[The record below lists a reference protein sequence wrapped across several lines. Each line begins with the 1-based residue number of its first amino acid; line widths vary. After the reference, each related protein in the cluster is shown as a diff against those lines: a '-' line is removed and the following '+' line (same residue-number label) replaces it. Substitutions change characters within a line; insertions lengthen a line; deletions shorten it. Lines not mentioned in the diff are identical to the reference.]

1 MPEESR
7 VYIDLRQTF
16 LIIDSRHLIS
26 FSFTHPSLQDI
37 EYDGFR
43 RFLDAFLDCETPE
56 ELSKHLFIS
65 FLKPALYQAQHSHG
79 KALCQMAAISSN
91 AACAPVTSHN
101 RGDSQKWIQSE
112 NPSFRK
118 TLSIKRTFCW
128 INVCFLLFRLNPGS
142 IPNLNNIIDLPT
154 PQPSQESQRNSFVE
168 RIHGITDKLQSLGGH
183 LGHDSGGGGD
193 RQGKSGRFE
202 ISSYF
207 IASSVKM

>member
-1 MPEESR
+1 M
-7 VYIDLRQTF
+7 F
-16 LIIDSRHLIS
+16 K
-26 FSFTHPSLQDI
+26 DI
-37 EYDGFR
+37 EYEGFR

-101 RGDSQKWIQSE
+101 RG
-112 NPSFRK
+112 
-118 TLSIKRTFCW
+118 
-128 INVCFLLFRLNPGS
+128 S

-193 RQGKSGRFE
+193 RQGKSGTVHPMLTVTPSPMGGSTSILPAPFRRSADSSPSHSHSHSHSQ
-202 ISSYF
+202 ISRNSSRKSNNSVNCRIEAGKICLPQVNVSTG
-207 IASSVKM
+207 IAAV